1 MTDQVNQDEFLDA
14 FGAALT
20 DSNNDSVPA
29 DQHTEN
35 NPSIVETANEPQENP
50 APVDGQQQNEPQDDP
65 WQAVPEPLRKQFF
78 DLQQNHER
86 LQLDHR
92 ANAGRVAAL
101 NRKTQELADALK
113 SREQAQGGA
122 DTSNKSMPTAA
133 ELQGRTFEEVEA
145 EWPEVA
151 ALIKHQVQTT
161 TQALQQQFQQQLA
174 PLNELQQQY
183 QSQQQEA
190 YIQSELSRLAQQ
202 HPDYKEI
209 AADPAFSRW
218 IQTQP
223 TTVQQMYG
231 STSAD
236 DNAALLTLFKAQTN
250 RQSRAPAKQ
259 NNLADYATPSRKGTG
274 APTNTRVP
282 DDGDLFS
289 LFEHHLNEQKKRS

>member
-1 MTDQVNQDEFLDA
+1 MTEQATQDEFLDA
-14 FGAALT
+14 FGAAMA
-20 DSNNDSVPA
+20 DSNDSVPA
-29 DQHTEN
+29 DD
-35 NPSIVETANEPQENP
+35 P
-50 APVDGQQQNEPQDDP
+50 APIEHPDAIEGNTPEHPAPAEGQQLEVPQDDP
-65 WQAVPEPLRKQFF
+65 WQVVPEPLRKQYF
-78 DLQQNHER
+78 DLQQDHQR

-183 QSQQQEA
+183 QQQQQQA
-190 YIQSELSRLAQQ
+190 YIQSELSRLEQQ

-209 AADPAFSRW
+209 AADPAFSQW
-218 IQTQP
+218 IQRQP
-223 TTVQQMYG
+223 ATVQQMYG

-236 DNAALLTLFKAQTN
+236 DNAVLLTLFKASTN
-250 RQSRAPAKQ
+250 RMSSASPRQQ
-259 NNLADYATPSRKGTG
+259 TNLADHATPARKGTG
-274 APTNTRVP
+274 APTNARIP
-282 DDGDLFS
+282 DDNGDFIS
-289 LFEHHLNEQKKRS
+289 LFDHHLKNSRR